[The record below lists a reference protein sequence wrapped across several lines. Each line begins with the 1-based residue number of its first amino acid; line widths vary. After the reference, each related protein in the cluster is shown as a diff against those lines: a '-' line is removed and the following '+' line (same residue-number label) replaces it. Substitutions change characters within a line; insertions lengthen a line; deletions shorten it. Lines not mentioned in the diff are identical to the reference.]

1 MSHIKETVGKQ
12 SAVHATFQKV
22 SPRQNLYS
30 SVTQW
35 KSKSSKEPEIKTTR
49 KFKQKG
55 DVLIQD

>member
-12 SAVHATFQKV
+12 SAVHTTFQKV

-30 SVTQW
+30 SVTQSL
-35 KSKSSKEPEIKTTR
+35 KSKTTR